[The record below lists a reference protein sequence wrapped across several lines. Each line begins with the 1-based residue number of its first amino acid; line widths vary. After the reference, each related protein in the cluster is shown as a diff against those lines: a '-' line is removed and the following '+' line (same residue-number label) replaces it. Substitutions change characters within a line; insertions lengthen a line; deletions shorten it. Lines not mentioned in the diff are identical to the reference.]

1 MADDKLSN
9 SPLFSLG
16 GEWRYNACVNFP
28 DVQRRRYD
36 LYAQGYKKA
45 VDILV
50 EHVRDFGRSQDTLV
64 YPIVFL
70 SRQYLELKFKYL
82 MMQLSTL
89 LGTQPVRRKG
99 HNLTWLWDACAA
111 LMREADLDG
120 IDGLIEAVKDYIA
133 ELEEADPRSQSFRY
147 PDEVDGNP
155 SLPGIAYIDIKSF
168 YERTS
173 AIQELLE
180 ALDSYIQAAIGTKQ
194 ELDAAMG
201 MAPGTNGL

>member
-70 SRQYLELKFKYL
+70 SRQYLELKFKFL
-82 MMQLSTL
+82 LMQLSTL

-99 HNLTWLWDACAA
+99 HDLVRLWNGC
-111 LMREADLDG
+111 ADLICRAKLDG
-120 IDGLIEAVKDYIA
+120 ADSLIGTVKSYI
-133 ELEEADPRSQSFRY
+133 EEFHEADPRSQSFRY

-155 SLPGIAYIDIKSF
+155 SLPGIAYIEIKNF
-168 YERTS
+168 YEKTS
-173 AIQELLE
+173 AIGEQLE
-180 ALDSYIQAAIGTKQ
+180 ALGSYIQAAIGAKQ
-194 ELDAAMG
+194 ELDAAMR
-201 MAPGTNGL
+201 MEHGTDDL